1 MVGVPAHWGDT
12 AKLRAAQATVN
23 ELSAQR
29 RVRRAKMLVALVFVT
44 TVLTGVIS
52 FLFYGELRLG
62 MAVTGWVCAVVV
74 ELMIDWV
81 SEQYRQAFRDANASL
96 EQRVAKRTFQLEQIN
111 HELGREI
118 AERKELQQKLMT
130 SERMATAGNLAA
142 GVSHEIRN
150 PLTAIVCNLE
160 LAMDALGDLGSAID
174 YELNE
179 ALKGAQEGAAHVQR
193 IAVDLATLADPTID
207 DIGPVDIKAIVETAG
222 RLSAHRLR
230 GSSTLS
236 IQLDEIPPLNGSHG
250 RLVQVFLNLIIN
262 AAQASR
268 SEVRNKIVISANKL
282 ADSVDICVADE
293 GAGIA
298 PDNLERVFDPFFST
312 KRRRGGSGLG
322 LSICREIVESCGG
335 TLTIESQIGRGTRV
349 HVLLSCSE
357 SKVVEIRAPTASL
370 SLS

>member
-1 MVGVPAHWGDT
+1 MIGVPAHWGDT
-12 AKLRAAQATVN
+12 AKLRAVQATAN
-23 ELSAQR
+23 ELLAQR
-29 RVRRAKMLVALVFVT
+29 RVRRVKVLVAMVLVT
-44 TVLTGVIS
+44 TVLTGLLS

-62 MAVTGWVCAVVV
+62 MAATGWICAMVV
-74 ELMIDWV
+74 ELIIDRV
-81 SEQYRQAFRDANASL
+81 SEQYRQALRNVNASL

-111 HELGREI
+111 HELGKEI
-118 AERKELQQKLMT
+118 ADRKELQQKLMT

-150 PLTAIVCNLE
+150 PLTSIVCNLE
-160 LAMDALGDLGSAID
+160 LAMDALGDLGSTID
-174 YELNE
+174 YELSE

-193 IAVDLATLADPTID
+193 IAVDLATLADPTVD

-222 RLSAHRLR
+222 RLTAHRLR

-236 IQLDEIPPLNGSHG
+236 IELDEIPTLNGSHG

-268 SEVRNKIVISANKL
+268 SEVRNKIVISAKKL
-282 ADSVDICVADE
+282 DDSVDICVADE
-293 GAGIA
+293 GAGID

-335 TLTIESQIGRGTRV
+335 KLTIESQVGRGTRV
-349 HVLLSCSE
+349 HVLLSCSK
-357 SKVVEIRAPTASL
+357 SNIVETRTHTAGL
-370 SLS
+370 SLI